1 MRMLFWNVA
10 NLFEPAIVDRGPQ
23 SQEEL
28 DGKLG
33 AVSGVLLGAFGEHLP
48 DLIALAEV
56 QTEALFEQIR
66 AALPETYH
74 MRFEPAYGPGQ
85 TGLGILARDSVFHQI
100 DVVDTFRPTMMQR
113 PRAMLVDCQLGTSA
127 RFLFAVNHWK
137 SRMIHAGDA
146 FTPNEDRGESAEWLG
161 ERLAGLEKRDCA
173 VVVGDFNAEP
183 FEPPFGEFGLRSR
196 RHFSGALWTQA
207 TPAYLY
213 NTAWRSLLEPVTWE
227 DRSARGNDYRDSRPK
242 TSHDAPSPVIFDQ
255 LLVSAAALRNG
266 PITLREQSVRYFW
279 TDEIAEWTGGGYLKP
294 KRWRWNADERRGT
307 GASDHFAL
315 LGEFDVS

>member
-10 NLFEPAIVDRGPQ
+10 NLFEPRTVDRGPQ
-23 SQEEL
+23 SQEEVE
-28 DGKLG
+28 GKLA
-33 AVSGVLLGAFGEHLP
+33 AVGGVLRGAFGGPLP

-56 QTEALFEQIR
+56 HTEGLFARIR
-66 AALPETYH
+66 SALPEPYH
-74 MRFEPAYGPGQ
+74 MRFEPARGPGQ
-85 TGLGILARDSVFHQI
+85 TGLGVLARDAVFHQI

-113 PRAMLVDCQLGTSA
+113 PRAMLLDCRLGSSA
-127 RFLFAVNHWK
+127 RFMFAVNHWK
-137 SRMIHAGDA
+137 SRMVHAGDA
-146 FTPNEDRGESAEWLG
+146 FTPDEDRGESAEWLG

-196 RHFSGALWTQA
+196 RHFSGALWAQA

-213 NTAWRSLLEPVTWE
+213 NTAWRSLQEPEAWE
-227 DRSARGNDYRDSRPK
+227 NRSALGNAYRDRYPK
-242 TSHDAPSPVIFDQ
+242 TSHDTSPPVIFDQ
-255 LLVSAAALRNG
+255 LLVSGAALRNG

-279 TDEIAEWTGGGYLKP
+279 NDEIAEWTGGGYLKP
-294 KRWRWNADERRGT
+294 KRWRWNEVEGRGT

-315 LGEFDVS
+315 LGEFDVN